1 MEGLPRAGIVAH
13 QSAECCLSAPIFRGP
28 LRPLAWHPLLLSGA
42 LLISVRALGLFLHFT
57 SRDPTGN
64 VISSSPGHSLLIAMP
79 YHGEVVVGAILL
91 LLLGWRVVPPIRPAL
106 TVIGTTLFLVMVVI
120 GQLDLG
126 MQWFVGQQFSPMVFD
141 TYVGKSLLSDDLLAP
156 LLHQPRYVATSL
168 LLILGPWAAVGVAVV
183 TGRGRKR
190 PGPSWTLILPLGV
203 LLLLFRIPIGMAHGH
218 QLDVARPPELLWA
231 NHWLIPNNTPIPDDE
246 DAAVATMRRLVDPF
260 GRSSWVSSE
269 LPLVRETVG
278 LRNRFRS
285 AQPDLRPDEYPD
297 IIVLAVESLRGVE
310 LSFIGGHPG
319 RDGRDATPFLS
330 RLADS
335 GVVFGRHLSSG
346 DPSPR
351 GYFGINAGVW
361 DHRGRFL
368 VSGAMAT
375 EFDALPSRLR
385 ARGYHTMGIWGADA
399 SFDNQL
405 YWGRQWFDTVRFPE
419 AALGLFIVQ
428 PLADDALVDVLI
440 EEVSRQDSSATNRP
454 VYAYV
459 STNGTHEPFTLR
471 GVTGLS
477 GAQVSVINDI
487 DDERTRYR
495 ALLTHLDVQIER
507 LVEFLDARDAT
518 RPYVLIV
525 TGDHS
530 DIIRDVV
537 PPELRGL
544 PHDPAV
550 WTGAL
555 IVGPAALVGPPRVEV
570 FPTSHVD
577 LTPTILD
584 LVGDRGPTVSMGTNL
599 FADIPDAERF
609 AVSVSGRGYRL
620 DRWGWSLYVLRDHG
634 AGAWTKPIAASMAE
648 LRRGLAESPFT
659 EHDVASLRVGF
670 DMWSLLTE
678 RNRVWRDS
686 LIPESVPSFPR
697 R

>member
-1 MEGLPRAGIVAH
+1 MWR
-13 QSAECCLSAPIFRGP
+13 SSSP

-42 LLISVRALGLFLHFT
+42 LLMAVRALGLFLHFT

-64 VISSSPGHSLLIAMP
+64 LISSSPGQSLLIALP

-91 LLLGWRVVPPIRPAL
+91 VLLGWRAVPPLRPAL

-126 MQWFVGQQFSPMVFD
+126 MQWFVGQRFSPMVFD
-141 TYVGKSLLSDDLLAP
+141 TYVGESLLSDDLLAP
-156 LLHQPRYVATSL
+156 LLHEPRYVATGL

-183 TGRGRKR
+183 NGRGRDR
-190 PGPSWTLILPLGV
+190 PGPSWKLMLSLGV
-203 LLLLFRIPIGMAHGH
+203 LLLLFRVPIGMAHGH

-231 NHWLIPNNTPIPDDE
+231 NNWLIPNNTPIPNDE
-246 DAAVATMRRLVDPF
+246 GGAVATMRRLVDPA
-260 GRSSWVSSE
+260 GRSSWLSAE
-269 LPLVRETVG
+269 LPLVRQTVG
-278 LRNRFRS
+278 LHNRFRS
-285 AQPDLRPDEYPD
+285 GRPDLGPDEYPD
-297 IIVLAVESLRGVE
+297 IIILAVESLRGAE
-310 LSFIGGHPG
+310 LSFITGHPG
-319 RDGRDATPFLS
+319 PDGRDATPFLS
-330 RLADS
+330 SLADS
-335 GVVFGRHLSSG
+335 GVVFARHLSSG

-375 EFDALPSRLR
+375 EFDALPNRLR
-385 ARGYHTMGIWGADA
+385 ARGYHTMGIWGPDA

-405 YWGRQWFDTVRFPE
+405 YWGRKWFDTIRFPE
-419 AALGLFIVQ
+419 AALGLVILR
-428 PLADDALVDVLI
+428 PLADDALVDVVI
-440 EEVSRQDSSATNRP
+440 EELSRHDSSASKQP

-459 STNGTHEPFTLR
+459 YTNGTHEPFTIR
-471 GVTGLS
+471 GATSLS
-477 GAQVSVINDI
+477 KAEVSAINDI
-487 DDERTRYR
+487 DDDRTRYR
-495 ALLTHLDVQIER
+495 AVLTHLDVQVER
-507 LVEFLDARDAT
+507 LVGFLDARDTT
-518 RPYVLIV
+518 RPYILVV

-530 DIIRDVV
+530 DIVGDVV

-544 PHDPAV
+544 PHDPAE

-577 LTPTILD
+577 FTPTILD

-620 DRWGWSLYVLRDHG
+620 DRWGWSLYVLRDYG
-634 AGAWTKPIAASMAE
+634 DGVWTKPVAASMTE
-648 LRRGLAESPFT
+648 LRPGLGGSPFT
-659 EHDVASLRVGF
+659 EHDVASFRVGF

-686 LIPESVPSFPR
+686 LVSAAAPSFPR